1 MQADPQSDS
10 SAGRELD
17 DEECVRRSLDG
28 ERESFA
34 VLMRRYNRRLY
45 RVARGI
51 LRDDAEA
58 EDTVQQAYVS
68 AYEHL
73 DQFSFTAK
81 FSTWLTKIALYE
93 ALARKRR
100 QSRLE
105 ELEVADDTQT
115 IMADKSP
122 SPEDAVSREQV
133 RVLVERAIDTL
144 PETYRSVVMLRDI
157 EGMSTADTADCLDLT
172 EETVRVRLHRA
183 RGMLRD
189 SLYSDA
195 LGAEAFGFAG
205 ERCDRIVNRV
215 LERLEGMWRGQAR

>member
-1 MQADPQSDS
+1 MQADRQSDS

-100 QSRLE
+100 QGRLE

-122 SPEDAVSREQV
+122 SPEEAVSREQA

-144 PETYRSVVMLRDI
+144 PENYRSVVMLRDI

-189 SLYSDA
+189 SLYENA

-205 ERCDRIVNRV
+205 DRCDRIVNRV